1 MMTAKA
7 ESVDVKTNVV
17 MNLKHFTI
25 NEFDSPDLPNSGL
38 NMDNDFLQMLD
49 MAREIANIP
58 FKINSG
64 YRTEE
69 YNDTLYKRLGRKQN
83 ATKSSHTV
91 GKAVD
96 IAYTNSRERW
106 IIISALQK
114 AGFNRLGIA
123 KTFVH
128 ADSDETKS
136 PNVIWTY

>member
-17 MNLKHFTI
+17 MNLKNFTI
-25 NEFDSPDLPNSGL
+25 DEFDSPDLPGSGL

-49 MAREIANIP
+49 IAREIADIP

-64 YRTEE
+64 YRTKEH
-69 YNDTLYKRLGRKQN
+69 NKKVGGKSD
-83 ATKSSHTV
+83 SSHLV

-96 IAYTNSRERW
+96 ISYSNSRDRW
-106 IIISALQK
+106 IIITALQE

-128 ADSDETKS
+128 TDSDQTKS
-136 PNVIWTY
+136 PDVIWTY

>member
-1 MMTAKA
+1 MIAKA

-17 MNLKHFTI
+17 MNLKHFSI

-64 YRTEE
+64 YRTKEHNE
-69 YNDTLYKRLGRKQN
+69 KVGGKPQ
-83 ATKSSHTV
+83 SSHLV
-91 GKAVD
+91 GKATD
-96 IAYTNSRERW
+96 IAYKDSRERY
-106 IIISALQK
+106 IIITALQD

-128 ADSDETKS
+128 TDSDETKS
-136 PNVIWTY
+136 PDVIWTY

>member
-1 MMTAKA
+1 MTAKA

-17 MNLKHFTI
+17 MNLKNFTI
-25 NEFDSPDLPNSGL
+25 DEFDSPDLPGSGL

-49 MAREIANIP
+49 IAREIANIP

-64 YRTEE
+64 YRTKEH
-69 YNDTLYKRLGRKQN
+69 NKKVGGKSD
-83 ATKSSHTV
+83 SSHLV

-96 IAYTNSRERW
+96 IAYSNSRDRW
-106 IIISALQK
+106 IIITALQE

-128 ADSDETKS
+128 TDSDQTKS
-136 PNVIWTY
+136 PDVIWTY

>member
-1 MMTAKA
+1 MTAKA

-17 MNLKHFTI
+17 MNLKNFTI
-25 NEFDSPDLPNSGL
+25 DEFDSPDLPSSGL

-49 MAREIANIP
+49 IAREIANIP

-64 YRTEE
+64 YRTKEH
-69 YNDTLYKRLGRKQN
+69 NKKVGGKSD
-83 ATKSSHTV
+83 SSHLV

-96 IAYTNSRERW
+96 IAYSNSRDRW
-106 IIISALQK
+106 IIITALQE

-128 ADSDETKS
+128 TDSDETKS
-136 PNVIWTY
+136 PDVIWTY

>member
-17 MNLKHFTI
+17 MNLKHFSI
-25 NEFDSPDLPNSGL
+25 NEFDSPDLPNSGI

-49 MAREIANIP
+49 IARQIADIP

-64 YRTEE
+64 YRTKEHNE
-69 YNDTLYKRLGRKQN
+69 KAGGKSD
-83 ATKSSHTV
+83 SSHLV
-91 GKAVD
+91 GKATD
-96 IAYTNSRERW
+96 IAYKDSRERY
-106 IIISALQK
+106 IIITSLQE

-128 ADSDETKS
+128 VDNDQTKA

>member
-17 MNLKHFTI
+17 MNLKNFTI
-25 NEFDSPDLPNSGL
+25 DEFDSPDLPGSGL

-49 MAREIANIP
+49 IAREIADIP

-64 YRTEE
+64 YRTKEH
-69 YNDTLYKRLGRKQN
+69 NKKVGGKSD
-83 ATKSSHTV
+83 SSHLV

-96 IAYTNSRERW
+96 IAYSSSRDRW
-106 IIISALQK
+106 IIITALQE

-128 ADSDETKS
+128 TDSDQTKA

>member
-1 MMTAKA
+1 MTAKA

-17 MNLKHFTI
+17 MNLKHFSI

-64 YRTEE
+64 YRTKEHNE
-69 YNDTLYKRLGRKQN
+69 KVGGKPQ
-83 ATKSSHTV
+83 SSHLV
-91 GKAVD
+91 GKATD
-96 IAYTNSRERW
+96 IAYKDSRERY
-106 IIISALQK
+106 IIITALQE
-114 AGFNRLGIA
+114 AGYNRLGIS

-128 ADSDETKS
+128 VDNDQTKA